1 MKREL
6 WLSYLFVARSWVKG
20 SFSNLLQYN
29 VLLDFFFRLSPA
41 MFKFPKYCS
50 NSFSSLRTKFKVWTF
65 KCKSPYRKHFFTL
78 ILLSFF
84 IIKGNEV
91 FPNLRSL
98 ISLLL
103 GLLEACKRNCI
114 ITHETLI
121 RNSEELVQKCSVC
134 ACLPGRI
141 KIWTC
146 LSVFLG
152 EAKTGKPG
160 KHFLRLCRDENQPP
174 ANLCHRRRK

>member
-1 MKREL
+1 M
-6 WLSYLFVARSWVKG
+6 FVARSWVKG

-50 NSFSSLRTKFKVWTF
+50 NSFSSLKTKFEVWTF

-160 KHFLRLCRDENQPP
+160 KQSP
-174 ANLCHRRRK
+174 ALQGREPTANKLMS